1 MLARSHKPEANNKA
15 LDNNPDRIG
24 IWGEGKTGVPGE
36 KPLGARKR
44 TNKKLN
50 PQMTPGRG
58 IKNGTH
64 WWEASVLTTAPS
76 RTAKSMW
83 ADDRKTFLCVSGLK
97 FENFV
102 FFKMYD
108 ESEHSENKFCYQG
121 ELSDA
126 EILQLPA
133 HSESTERK
141 STLVA
146 NKGIHNFLSSQHRA
160 NKRSRKKLFQ
170 MNCPILNLWN
180 KQTDSWCET
189 SFSGKHEK

>member
-1 MLARSHKPEANNKA
+1 MLARSHEPEVNNKA

-24 IWGEGKTGVPGE
+24 IWGEGKTGAPGV

-58 IKNGTH
+58 IENGTH

-83 ADDRKTFLCVSGLK
+83 ADDKIVFVCVGFK
-97 FENFV
+97 IWKFV

-108 ESEHSENKFCYQG
+108 ESEHSENKFCHPG

-126 EILQLPA
+126 ELLPWPA
-133 HSESTERK
+133 HSESAERK
-141 STLVA
+141 ATLVT
-146 NKGIHNFLSSQHRA
+146 NEGVHNFLRSQHRA
-160 NKRSRKKLFQ
+160 KKRSRKKTFPDELSD
-170 MNCPILNLWN
+170 N
-180 KQTDSWCET
+180 
-189 SFSGKHEK
+189 

>member
-36 KPLGARKR
+36 KPLEQGREPTKNSTHKWRRVGESKMGHIGERRAFSPLRHR
-44 TNKKLN
+44 VRQNQCEL
-50 PQMTPGRG
+50 MT
-58 IKNGTH
+58 
-64 WWEASVLTTAPS
+64 
-76 RTAKSMW
+76 
-83 ADDRKTFLCVSGLK
+83 KTFLCVSGLK

-170 MNCPILNLWN
+170 MNSPILNLWN

>member
-1 MLARSHKPEANNKA
+1 MLARSHEPEANNKA

-24 IWGEGKTGVPGE
+24 IWGEWKIGVPGE

-44 TNKKLN
+44 SNKILS
-50 PQMTPGRG
+50 PEMTPGRG
-58 IKNGTH
+58 IENGTH

-83 ADDRKTFLCVSGLK
+83 ADDKNLFVCVGFK
-97 FENFV
+97 IWKFV

-133 HSESTERK
+133 HSESTKGK
-141 STLVA
+141 STLVT
-146 NKGIHNFLSSQHRA
+146 N
-160 NKRSRKKLFQ
+160 
-170 MNCPILNLWN
+170 
-180 KQTDSWCET
+180 
-189 SFSGKHEK
+189 